1 MAARFPIPP
10 FIAPACILLLTIGC
24 AVRKSP
30 EHVPARPPEQETVAE
45 PVAPEKPAAKPVPYH
60 GDLKP
65 FIVRA
70 QASSDGGSAYV
81 AELAFDGNTTS
92 RWTSAFRDNEWLE
105 GYFDRPVGIEQIV
118 IKWET
123 ARASDFS
130 MYLLDAK
137 TNWIQID
144 RRTGSTGPEDSLTFS
159 RPLPARGIRILCEH
173 RATEWGNSIY
183 EVNMTGS
190 TEGPPP
196 TNNLIGFQPQLNPWQ
211 KWERGNADKLL
222 SEAAADPADSKA
234 MTDEQFLNLV
244 EKRSFYYFWYE
255 TNPTNGLTKDRGRN
269 FQSSE
274 EINVASVAAVGFA
287 LTAYA
292 IGAERGWVS
301 RTDAL
306 DRVQTTLTT
315 FLNGPVRNVRGLFPH
330 FLNIFTGADAT
341 GTEISTIDTALLLAG
356 MITAKE
362 YFRDPEVSQ
371 MSTVIFER
379 VDWSWA
385 RNGDPHFVTHGLS
398 AQGNFF
404 DARWGTTTEGL
415 LIYLL
420 ALGSPTHGLSADSW
434 NAVDHHTEE
443 YNNYRFAVEYGFQ
456 SMFRYQYPA
465 LWYDF
470 RGKVD
475 KSGVDYF
482 ENATLAALAMREYCI
497 RNADKF
503 MGSYGPDS
511 WGLGA
516 ADGPGNRYMIYG
528 FPPGQPYSP
537 IDGTVIPYAIAGS
550 VPFLPVHAIRALRKL
565 YDEHHEMWGKYGFA
579 DSVNPNQ
586 SFVAQDAIGL
596 DAGTILIGIENY
608 RSGFVWSHF
617 MRNRWIEETT
627 RKIGWR
633 TRPRSTDP
641 DGPIDLARDHA
652 WRIVTGGGLLSS
664 PAFDDSTWKVVA
676 VPDHW
681 ENLGG
686 AFQNYDGVAWYR
698 VTFNLDSTR
707 FANWLGCGR
716 PITLRIGAVDDGDAS
731 YVNGF
736 KVGET
741 PAAPESYRKFRRYN
755 VPTAY
760 LRVGRNVV
768 AIQVTDLRDAGGIWR
783 TPVEI
788 GPE

>member
-356 MITAKE
+356 MIT
-362 YFRDPEVSQ
+362 V
-371 MSTVIFER
+371 
-379 VDWSWA
+379 
-385 RNGDPHFVTHGLS
+385 
-398 AQGNFF
+398 
-404 DARWGTTTEGL
+404 GL
-415 LIYLL
+415 LEIPIMARAMDEVIRLV
-420 ALGSPTHGLSADSW
+420 P
-434 NAVDHHTEE
+434 
-443 YNNYRFAVEYGFQ
+443 
-456 SMFRYQYPA
+456 PA
-465 LWYDF
+465 L
-470 RGKVD
+470 VD
-475 KSGVDYF
+475 AS
-482 ENATLAALAMREYCI
+482 A
-497 RNADKF
+497 
-503 MGSYGPDS
+503 S
-511 WGLGA
+511 LGA
-516 ADGPGNRYMIYG
+516 TRLE
-528 FPPGQPYSP
+528 
-537 IDGTVIPYAIAGS
+537 T
-550 VPFLPVHAIRALRKL
+550 ALR
-565 YDEHHEMWGKYGFA
+565 
-579 DSVNPNQ
+579 
-586 SFVAQDAIGL
+586 
-596 DAGTILIGIENY
+596 
-608 RSGFVWSHF
+608 R
-617 MRNRWIEETT
+617 
-627 RKIGWR
+627 
-633 TRPRSTDP
+633 
-641 DGPIDLARDHA
+641 
-652 WRIVTGGGLLSS
+652 
-664 PAFDDSTWKVVA
+664 
-676 VPDHW
+676 
-681 ENLGG
+681 
-686 AFQNYDGVAWYR
+686 
-698 VTFNLDSTR
+698 
-707 FANWLGCGR
+707 
-716 PITLRIGAVDDGDAS
+716 AS
-731 YVNGF
+731 EG
-736 KVGET
+736 
-741 PAAPESYRKFRRYN
+741 
-755 VPTAY
+755 
-760 LRVGRNVV
+760 
-768 AIQVTDLRDAGGIWR
+768 
-783 TPVEI
+783 
-788 GPE
+788 